1 MIQKMKVYKIL
12 ILLISMLL
20 ILGSS
25 SFAQKKRAITRGA
38 DEAFED
44 ERYSIAVEKYQ
55 KAYTKTK
62 GNKSEKDRITYQLAQ
77 CYRKMGEYKRAKAYY
92 KRLIRANYERKDS
105 EILLYYANILKMNGD
120 IDEARE
126 YYNQFAEKMPEDP
139 RGLSGAQ
146 SCDMIQDLIDNPTKH
161 EIEYIKKINTRE
173 SDFAPTFASDNFN
186 DLIFTSTR
194 DGSTGDDKDEWTD
207 QNFSDL
213 YYSRIDR
220 KGEWSEP
227 ILLTTEEESI
237 NSDANEGSPTMNAAF
252 NRLYFTRCPN
262 VDDRKNGCQIYT
274 AKKSGRAWGQPEM
287 VKLSNDSSNVF
298 GHPTLS
304 SNELIIYFSS
314 DRKGG
319 YGGKD
324 IWVAFRDSKDG
335 EFSVP
340 YNLGETINTP
350 GDELFPYIR
359 HDTILYFASDA
370 HPGLGGLDIFYTTL
384 DTAGSWTI
392 PANMMYPMNSTLND
406 FGITF
411 HQTEERGFFSSD
423 RRGKK
428 GQEDIYSF
436 IIPPL
441 EFTIA
446 GTVSDD
452 RTLQLVLDANITLT
466 GSDGISVSTRTN
478 AEGYYLFG
486 KSQVLPNTTYDI
498 SVTKDNFFN
507 TKTTLTT
514 VGEEF
519 GRDFIRDFVI
529 KPIPEEPI
537 ILPEILYDLA
547 KWNLKPQ
554 YEDSLQGLIT
564 TMDENPRIV
573 VELASHTDSRD
584 TYERNDLL
592 SQRRAQSVVDY
603 LILRGIDADRMIAKG
618 YGERQPRKLLKDMP
632 RAGYEFKEGDVLD
645 EEYIAAL
652 SSDEVKEA
660 AHQLNRRSEFRII
673 RKDYIPK
680 SSTSPDEQVAQGQV
694 RILLNPEDNIVKFK
708 TEAKTGT
715 YIIPCIING
724 YNDDFYYE
732 QSVKAQVSVEKAL
745 SMLKKGIIDKEDF
758 RGDPTEILGLNT
770 IKNNAVFIIK
780 ELRIG
785 GKTIE
790 DVEIVVSHRL
800 QAPLAFGSW
809 LLNKFGAYKI
819 DAQKLQIE
827 FTYD

>member
-1 MIQKMKVYKIL
+1 
-12 ILLISMLL
+12 MLL

-25 SFAQKKRAITRGA
+25 AYAQKKRAITQGA
-38 DEAFED
+38 DEAYED
-44 ERYSIAVEKYQ
+44 ERYSVAVEKYQ

-77 CYRKMGEYKRAKAYY
+77 CYRKMGEFKRAKAYY
-92 KRLIRANYERKDS
+92 KRLVKANYERKDP
-105 EILLYYANILKMNGD
+105 EILLNYANILKMNGD

-126 YYNQFAEKMPEDP
+126 YYNLFTEKMPEDP
-139 RGLSGAQ
+139 RGPNGAQ

-161 EIEYIKKINTRE
+161 EIEYIKKINGRE
-173 SDFAPTFASDNFN
+173 SDFAPSFASDNFN
-186 DLIFTSTR
+186 DIIFTSSR
-194 DGSTGDDKDEWTD
+194 DGSTGDDKDEWTE

-237 NSDANEGSPTMNAAF
+237 NSDANEGSPTMNAAY

-262 VDDRKNGCQIYT
+262 VNDRKNGCQIYT
-274 AKKSGRAWGQPEM
+274 AKKSGRAWGAIEM
-287 VKLSNDSSNVF
+287 IKLSNDSSDVF
-298 GHPTLS
+298 GHPALS

-324 IWVAFRDSKDG
+324 IWVAFRDSKDA

-340 YNLGETINTP
+340 YNLGATINTP
-350 GDELFPYIR
+350 GDELFPCVR
-359 HDTILYFASDA
+359 HDTVLYFASDA
-370 HPGLGGLDIFYTTL
+370 HPGLGGLDIFYSTL
-384 DTAGSWTI
+384 DTAGSWTT
-392 PANMMYPMNSTLND
+392 PSNMMYPMNSTLND

-411 HQTEERGFFSSD
+411 HPTEERGFLSSD
-423 RRGKK
+423 RRGNK
-428 GQEDIYSF
+428 GQEDIFSF

-452 RTLQLVLDANITLT
+452 RTLQLVLDANVTLT

-478 AEGYYLFG
+478 EEGYYLFG

-498 SVTKDNFFN
+498 SISKDNYFN
-507 TKTTLTT
+507 TTTTLTT

-519 GRDFIRDFVI
+519 GRDFVRDFVI

-537 ILPEILYDLA
+537 LLPEILYDLA

-564 TMDENPRIV
+564 TLDENPRIV
-573 VELASHTDSRD
+573 VELGSHTDSRD
-584 TYERNDLL
+584 IYERNDLL

-603 LILRGIDADRMIAKG
+603 LILRGIDGDRLIAKG

-632 RAGYEFKEGDVLD
+632 RSGYTFKEGDVLD

-652 SSDEVKEA
+652 PNDVVMEE
-660 AHQLNRRSEFRII
+660 AHQLNRRSEFSII
-673 RKDYIPK
+673 SKDYIPK
-680 SSTSPDEQVAQGQV
+680 STSSPDQQGNQEQVE
-694 RILLNPEDNIVKFK
+694 IILNPEDNIVTYT
-708 TEAKTGT
+708 TEPKTGT
-715 YIIPCIING
+715 YIVPCIING
-724 YNDDFYYE
+724 YNEVFYYE
-732 QSVKAQVSVEKAL
+732 QSVKAQVSIEKAL
-745 SMLKKGIIDKEDF
+745 SMLKEGVIDKEDF
-758 RGDPTEILGLNT
+758 RGDPNEILGLNT
-770 IKNNAVFIIK
+770 IKNNAIFVVK

-790 DVEIVVSHRL
+790 NVEVVVSQRL
-800 QAPLAFGSW
+800 QVPLLFGKWLLDKFGS
-809 LLNKFGAYKI
+809 YKI
-819 DAQKLQIE
+819 DVQKLQIE